1 MARTRNIKPGFFKDE
16 ELVDL
21 GFPAMILFA
30 GLWTLADRDGRL
42 EDRPR
47 MIKAEVFPYTNTNVE
62 KLLCSLDEHRFIVRY
77 EVNGQKYIQVRTWKK
92 HQNPNIKECASVI
105 PAPVEHGAGMVP
117 APNGHISDT
126 ASIPLYLKP
135 LTSIPLTDT
144 QIDHDAEIELGELIQ
159 AIATAMRAR
168 HAKTAGLGGLNLERK
183 LTEIASKAVDPYATL
198 RSIDRRHQEAVERE
212 WRGLEVRY
220 VPRLLQWLEEER
232 YLDPIVTESPPDRLE
247 LARRAL
253 E

>member
-21 GFPAMILFA
+21 GFAAMLLFA

-47 MIKAEVFPYTNTNVE
+47 MIKAEVFPYSNINVE
-62 KLLCSLDEHRFIVRY
+62 KLLCALHEHQFIIRY
-77 EVNGQKYIQVRTWKK
+77 EVNGVKYIQVRTWKK

-105 PAPVEHGAGMVP
+105 PAPVEHGAGTVP
-117 APNGHISDT
+117 APNEHISNT

-135 LTSIPLTDT
+135 LYLKPLTEP
-144 QIDHDAEIELGELIQ
+144 QIDHGELIETT
-159 AIATAMRAR
+159 AKAMRTR
-168 HAKTAGLGGLNLERK
+168 HPKQVGLGGPNLERK
-183 LTEIASKAVDPYATL
+183 LVEIASKAVDPCATL
-198 RSIDRRHQEAVERE
+198 KSIDRRHQGAVESE
-212 WRGLEVRY
+212 WRGFEVRY
-220 VPRLLQWLEEER
+220 VPKLLQWLEEER
-232 YLDPIVTESPPDRLE
+232 YLDPLPTESPPVDRIE

>member
-21 GFPAMILFA
+21 GFAAMILFA

-47 MIKAEVFPYTNTNVE
+47 MIKAEVFPYTNINVE
-62 KLLCSLDEHRFIVRY
+62 KLLCALHEHQFIIRY
-77 EVNGQKYIQVRTWKK
+77 EVNGVKYIQVRTWKK

-105 PAPVEHGAGMVP
+105 PAPTEHGASTVL
-117 APNGHISDT
+117 AHNGHVSDT

-135 LTSIPLTDT
+135 LTSKPLTDT
-144 QIDHDAEIELGELIQ
+144 QIDHEAEFERAWIRWPTKGRTRRPLCETSWAQLFVGCSDPQALVELIHSG
-159 AIATAMRAR
+159 IDKWLNSDNF
-168 HAKTAGLGGLNLERK
+168 AKGFIHGFADFL
-183 LTEIASKAVDPYATL
+183 AQ
-198 RSIDRRHQEAVERE
+198 RR
-212 WRGLEVRY
+212 
-220 VPRLLQWLEEER
+220 WLE
-232 YLDPIVTESPPDRLE
+232 SPEPKHDRAE

>member
-21 GFPAMILFA
+21 GFAAMILFA
-30 GLWTLADRDGRL
+30 GLWTLADREGRL

-62 KLLCSLDEHRFIVRY
+62 KLLCALHEHHFIIRY
-77 EVNGQKYIQVRTWKK
+77 EMNGERYIQVRTWKK

-105 PAPVEHGAGMVP
+105 PAPIEHGASTVP

-135 LTSIPLTDT
+135 LTSKPLTET
-144 QIDHDAEIELGELIQ
+144 EIDLGELIETT
-159 AIATAMRAR
+159 AAAMRTR
-168 HAKTAGLGGLNLERK
+168 HPKPAGLGGPNLERK
-183 LTEIASKAVDPYATL
+183 LVEIASKAVDPCATL
-198 RSIDRRHQEAVERE
+198 KSIDRRHEGAVTRE
-212 WRGLEVRY
+212 WRGLEIRY

-232 YLDPIVTESPPDRLE
+232 YLDPIATESPPDRIE